1 MSEATL
7 QLLAGDPARD
17 ALVVGRIVLVLGGEP
32 VTLEMAVPSGPVTFE
47 DVLPILHGLTD
58 FVAAQAVT
66 AAEAAG
72 RSISCRAGCGA
83 CCRQLVPISQ
93 AEARALAALV
103 AAMPERRRDETRRR
117 FDAALQA
124 LQAGGVIG
132 QIDAARR
139 EVTHSTVDLG
149 MRYFLQGVACP
160 FLEDEACSIH
170 PDRPLSCRQYLVTS
184 PAANCTS
191 PTADTIEMVALPA
204 RPSRALLLADSE
216 DAGVSWMPLVYALR
230 YVEEV
235 PSRVPARTAPD
246 ILRDVFSR
254 FQNADDTDRGQSE

>member
-1 MSEATL
+1 M
-7 QLLAGDPARD
+7 
-17 ALVVGRIVLVLGGEP
+17 LVLGGEP
-32 VTLEMAVPSGPVTFE
+32 VTVEMAVPPDLVGFE
-47 DVLPILHGLTD
+47 DILPILRGVTD
-58 FVAAQAVT
+58 FVVDRGVEEAQ
-66 AAEAAG
+66 AAG
-72 RSISCRAGCGA
+72 RTVSCRAGCGA

-93 AEARALAALV
+93 AEARALAALI
-103 AAMPERRRDETRRR
+103 AAMPKPRRDEIRRR

-124 LQAGGVIG
+124 LQACGLTAE
-132 QIDAARR
+132 IDAARQDVS
-139 EVTHSTVDLG
+139 ESTVDLG
-149 MRYFLQGVACP
+149 MRYFRQGVACP

-184 PAANCTS
+184 PAANCAS
-191 PTADTIEMVALPA
+191 PTANTIEMVALPA

-230 YVEEV
+230 YVEQV

-254 FQNADDTDRGQSE
+254 FQSADHTDRGRSE

>member
-1 MSEATL
+1 LTEATL

-17 ALVVGRIVLVLGGEP
+17 PLVVGRVVLVLGGEP
-32 VTLEMAVPSGPVTFE
+32 VTVEMAVPSGPVTFE

-58 FVAAQAVT
+58 FVADRGVE
-66 AAEAAG
+66 AALAAG
-72 RSISCRAGCGA
+72 RTVSCRAGCGA

-103 AAMPERRRDETRRR
+103 AAMPDPRRDEIRRR

-124 LQAGGVIG
+124 LQAGGVIEE
-132 QIDAARR
+132 IDTARR
-139 EVTHSTVDLG
+139 EVTDSTADLG
-149 MRYFLQGVACP
+149 MRYFRQGVACP
-160 FLEDEACSIH
+160 FLEDEACSIY

-184 PAANCTS
+184 PADNCAS
-191 PTADTIEMVALPA
+191 PTADTIDMVALPA

-216 DAGVSWMPLVYALR
+216 EAGVSWMPLVYALR
-230 YVEEV
+230 YVEQV
-235 PSRVPARTAPD
+235 PSRLPARTAPD

-254 FQNADDTDRGQSE
+254 LQDADDTDRWESE

>member
-17 ALVVGRIVLVLGGEP
+17 ALVVGRVVLVLGGEP
-32 VTLEMAVPSGPVTFE
+32 VTLEMAVPSGHIGFE
-47 DVLPILHGLTD
+47 DVLPILQGLTD
-58 FVAAQAVT
+58 FVVNRGVEV
-66 AAEAAG
+66 AESAG
-72 RSISCRAGCGA
+72 RTISCRAGCGA

-103 AAMPERRRDETRRR
+103 AAMPGPRREEIRRR
-117 FDAALQA
+117 FAAALQT
-124 LQAGGVIG
+124 LHSGGVTRE
-132 QIDAARR
+132 IDAARE
-139 EVTHSTVDLG
+139 EVTDSTAGLG
-149 MRYFLQGVACP
+149 MRYFRQGVACP
-160 FLEDEACSIH
+160 FLENEACSIH

-184 PAANCTS
+184 PAAKCVS
-191 PTADTIEMVALPA
+191 PAPDTIETVALPA

-230 YVEEV
+230 YADEV

-246 ILRDVFSR
+246 LLRDVFSR
-254 FQNADDTDRGQSE
+254 FQDADGAERGERE

>member
-17 ALVVGRIVLVLGGEP
+17 ALVVGRVVLVLSGEP
-32 VTLEMAVPSGPVTFE
+32 VTLEMAVPSGPVGFE
-47 DVLPILHGLTD
+47 DVLPILQGLTD
-58 FVAAQAVT
+58 FVVDRGVEV
-66 AAEAAG
+66 AEAAG
-72 RSISCRAGCGA
+72 RTISCRTGCGA

-103 AAMPERRRDETRRR
+103 AAMPEPRRGEIRRR

-124 LQAGGVIG
+124 LHAGGVTRE
-132 QIDAARR
+132 IDAARE
-139 EVTHSTVDLG
+139 EVTDSTAGLG
-149 MRYFLQGVACP
+149 MRYFRQGVACP

-191 PTADTIEMVALPA
+191 PAADSIEMVALPA

-216 DAGVSWMPLVYALR
+216 DAGESWMPLVYALG
-230 YVEEV
+230 YADEV
-235 PSRVPARTAPD
+235 PSHVPARTAPD
-246 ILRDVFSR
+246 LLRDVFSR
-254 FQNADDTDRGQSE
+254 FRDAEGD